1 MISGVSY
8 TKRWVLVYER
18 VILGDSY
25 TERLVLVYEGEI
37 PGYGDCG
44 EKAIVRCDKDS

>member
-1 MISGVSY
+1 M
-8 TKRWVLVYER
+8 YER

-25 TERLVLVYEGEI
+25 TERLVLVYGGEI